1 MDLKGDIKAVIDA
14 IRLRRSIREFTGEKI
29 PTEDIEL
36 ILDSAR
42 YAPSPENIQ
51 QFRMVVVRDSQ
62 ETKEML
68 ARHSVKIAEF
78 VFGMAPYETTGGRL
92 FFLPDKNRP
101 AVYERVKDGD
111 LFSYPAKADTSII
124 VCATESFHDAHIKYD
139 NEFFGSVVAGMA
151 IQNMWLTTHALGY
164 GAGYMA
170 LPFYEPRVSEIV
182 CDALG
187 IPRSWTPLSVLCIG
201 IPVARRM
208 LGPSR
213 FPLEGM
219 AYAERWGNP
228 YKRKAFKSDGE

>member
-1 MDLKGDIKAVIDA
+1 MDLKKDARAVIDA
-14 IRLRRSIREFTGEKI
+14 IRLRRSVREFTGEKI
-29 PTEDIEL
+29 PLEDIEI
-36 ILDSAR
+36 ILDAAR

-51 QFRMVVVRDSQ
+51 QFRMVVIRDSQ
-62 ETKEML
+62 ETKDLL
-68 ARHSVKIAEF
+68 AKYSVGIAGF

-111 LFSYPAKADTSII
+111 LFSYPAKADTCII
-124 VCATESFHDAHIKYD
+124 MCATESFHDAHMRYN
-139 NEFFGSVVAGMA
+139 NEYFGSVVVGMA
-151 IQNMWLTTHALGY
+151 VQNMWLVTHALGY

-170 LPFYEPRVSEIV
+170 LPFYEPRIDEIV

-187 IPRSWTPLSVLCIG
+187 IPRSWTPLTVFCVG
-201 IPVARRM
+201 VPVARRM

-228 YKRKAFKSDGE
+228 YRRTGFREEGD